1 MPRGWAALRT
11 VKGIHM
17 KFDPHELDQLVK
29 SLTTRRSA
37 RMPAWMPHASRI
49 MCAVEAVVMAC
60 LAAYFLLGIV
70 GLLTS

>member
-1 MPRGWAALRT
+1 
-11 VKGIHM
+11 M

-37 RMPAWMPHASRI
+37 RMPAWMPHASRVI
-49 MCAVEAVVMAC
+49 GAVETVVMAC
-60 LAAYFLLGIV
+60 LAGYFLVGIV